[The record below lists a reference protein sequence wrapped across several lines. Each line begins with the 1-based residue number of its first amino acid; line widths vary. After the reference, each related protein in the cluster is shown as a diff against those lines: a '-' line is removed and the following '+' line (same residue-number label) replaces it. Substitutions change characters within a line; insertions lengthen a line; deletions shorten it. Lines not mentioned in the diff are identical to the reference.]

1 MKFEELVQLAWNIDA
16 KLYGDIRTEDLFKY
30 LKEEVDEL
38 NSASSNLEVNY
49 ESHTRLNQI
58 EEFGDILFCLLALAR
73 QKDIDINQALS
84 LTIIK
89 LQDRLKRKIN
99 V

>member
-1 MKFEELVQLAWNIDA
+1 MKFEELTQLAWNIDA

-30 LKEEVDEL
+30 LNEEVEEL
-38 NSASSNLEVNY
+38 KSASQNLDINY
-49 ESHTRLNQI
+49 TSYTRLNQI
-58 EEFGDILFCLLALAR
+58 EEFGDVLFCLLALAR
-73 QKDIDINQALS
+73 QKNIAIDQALS

-89 LQDRLKRKIN
+89 LQDRLKRKTH